1 VLALNVVPDGGGPAG
16 VVEAFPK
23 PNVLLVPLGA
33 GVVEPNIDGADDDG
47 VEDLSGVPN
56 EKVGFEPSTP

>member
-1 VLALNVVPDGGGPAG
+1 MLAPNVEPDGGGPAG

-23 PNVLLVPLGA
+23 LKALLVPLAA
-33 GVVEPNIDGADDDG
+33 GVVEPNNEGADVEG

-56 EKVGFEPSTP
+56 EKVGVEPPPT

>member
-1 VLALNVVPDGGGPAG
+1 MLAPNVEPDGGGPAG

-23 PNVLLVPLGA
+23 PKALLVPLVA
-33 GVVEPNIDGADDDG
+33 GVVEPNNDGADVEG

-56 EKVGFEPSTP
+56 EKVGFVPTPP